1 MYVDKELDNEELRL
15 TTTPIL
21 KDEFKRKA
29 NRTTLKLGGNFSYM
43 NTLSDF
49 DDDIMLREPERQ
61 TTFTK
66 KHIYKTKDN
75 NVKEITSNVEDIQA

>member
-21 KDEFKRKA
+21 KDKFKRRA
-29 NRTTLKLGGNFSYM
+29 NRTTMKLGGNFTYM

-49 DDDIMLREPERQ
+49 DDDIMLREPERK

-66 KHIYKTKDN
+66 KHIYKKINN